1 MLQIFLSALF
11 FVIGIG
17 TLGAALFGRL
27 RRRRLVLLAL
37 TLALWVGAAV
47 LFWTRPDLE
56 PTTSAPEATATPAT
70 IPPSSAP
77 VGRRGQLVFASQR
90 SGNFDIWLMDLADP
104 TQVRPL
110 TTDPANDVEPRWSPD
125 GNRIL
130 FSSTRER
137 VTGINDL
144 WVMDADGSNARRLLD
159 WPDSYEWGAS
169 WSPDGRWI
177 AFTSTR
183 DFDYEIYLMPAD
195 GSAEPVNLTQNDK
208 LDSYPD
214 WAPDGRRI
222 VFVSDRSGNWDLWT
236 MDALACLAA
245 RQEGRT
251 DDPRCQATRLTDNPD
266 DDIYPRWSPDGS
278 RIAFE
283 SRREANRDI
292 YLMNP
297 DGSNVLRLTDSFDRD
312 STPIWVD
319 EGRGVVF
326 ARESNFD
333 MDLFLIPATGGDIVQ
348 LTSSKGEDRFGDWK
362 P

>member
-1 MLQIFLSALF
+1 MLHIFLSAIF

-37 TLALWVGAAV
+37 TLVLWLGAAA
-47 LFWTRPDLE
+47 LFLTRPDLE
-56 PTTSAPEATATPAT
+56 PTTAPPEATNAPVTTPT
-70 IPPSSAP
+70 PPPP
-77 VGRRGQLVFASQR
+77 VGRQGRLIFASQR

-104 TQVRPL
+104 TQVQQL
-110 TTDPANDVEPRWSPD
+110 THDPANDVEPRWSPD
-125 GNRIL
+125 GHRIL

-137 VTGINDL
+137 MTGINDL
-144 WVMDADGSNARRLLD
+144 WVMEADGRNARRLLD
-159 WPDSYEWGAS
+159 WADSYEWGAA

-195 GSAEPVNLTQNDK
+195 GSAEPINLTQNDK

-236 MDALACLAA
+236 MDAVACLAA
-245 RQEGRT
+245 RQEGRVE
-251 DDPRCQATRLTDNPD
+251 DARCQAVQLTDNPD

-278 RIAFE
+278 HIAFE

-292 YLMNP
+292 YRMDP
-297 DGSNVLRLTDSFDRD
+297 DGSNVTRLTDSFERD

-319 EGRGVVF
+319 GGRGIVF
-326 ARESNFD
+326 AREANFD
-333 MDLFLIPATGGDIVQ
+333 VDLFLLPVTGGEVIQ
-348 LTSSKGEDRFGDWK
+348 LTHSKGEDRFGDWK